1 MIVWWR
7 VMQFA
12 FALSLSANEQLEA
25 NDGRFAAMKHRTW
38 KRAAQLAAGQ
48 GNCERIARVSR
59 CEK

>member
-25 NDGRFAAMKHRTW
+25 ND
-38 KRAAQLAAGQ
+38 AG
-48 GNCERIARVSR
+48 SR
-59 CEK
+59 R